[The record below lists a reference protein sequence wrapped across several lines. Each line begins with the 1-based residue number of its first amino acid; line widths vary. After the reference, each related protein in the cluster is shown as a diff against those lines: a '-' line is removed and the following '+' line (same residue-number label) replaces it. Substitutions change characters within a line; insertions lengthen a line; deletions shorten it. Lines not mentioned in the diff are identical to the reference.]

1 MLALANVGKRALFLV
16 SDFTLQHLQKS
27 ILKRLQR
34 NNSGDPALGAL
45 TMPNGDKYVGQFR
58 DGKPNG
64 RGVINLGPRA
74 AGRGGAGFQNAK
86 GETPLR
92 AGRFRW
98 QGDLGL
104 REWRQTEAG

>member
-1 MLALANVGKRALFLV
+1 M
-16 SDFTLQHLQKS
+16 SDFTFKHLQKS

-64 RGVINLGPRA
+64 RGVITWDQGQPA
-74 AGRGGAGFQNAK
+74 AVAPVFTTRKGRLHSGLDDFDGKAIEDYVNA
-86 GETPLR
+86 
-92 AGRFRW
+92 A
-98 QGDLGL
+98 D
-104 REWRQTEAG
+104 